1 MNRILIAAAATV
13 ALALAATPASAQ
25 DRYEVRIVYGD
36 LDLSTQAGA
45 DRMFARIES
54 AARNTCAVGGVT
66 RRARNEER
74 ACVTDFTRRALAE
87 LNRAAPQRAYAR
99 NEDAAITVASR

>member
-66 RRARNEER
+66 IRARNEER

-87 LNRAAPQRAYAR
+87 LSRAAPQRAYAR

>member
-1 MNRILIAAAATV
+1 MNRFLTAAAAAV
-13 ALALAATPASAQ
+13 ALTLTATPVAAQ
-25 DRYEVRIVYGD
+25 DRYEVRIVYSD

-74 ACVTDFTRRALAE
+74 ACATDFTRRALA
-87 LNRAAPQRAYAR
+87 
-99 NEDAAITVASR
+99 